1 MRKHSQSGGDS
12 LIETGGDIAITT
24 FKDKTPLH
32 IASERGNIEIVRAI
46 LKVEEAKPT
55 IFFLDDENR
64 APLDWA
70 VNNGHE
76 EIAVLLELAM
86 S

>member
-1 MRKHSQSGGDS
+1 
-12 LIETGGDIAITT
+12 LIETGGDITITT

-46 LKVEEAKPT
+46 LKVEEATPT
-55 IFFLDDENR
+55 IFVLDDENR
-64 APLDWA
+64 TPLDWA